1 MRVALLSK
9 TGADFIRRQ
18 AGVRWGP
25 GSPHEFVRWHHCPLC
40 YLSRTNAD
48 LESPM
53 KTKVL
58 LATLALSLAPSLALA
73 MGCSSHGKEQI
84 TMSCPEGQTLD
95 VETNSCVTPT
105 G

>member
-1 MRVALLSK
+1 
-9 TGADFIRRQ
+9 
-18 AGVRWGP
+18 
-25 GSPHEFVRWHHCPLC
+25 
-40 YLSRTNAD
+40 
-48 LESPM
+48 M